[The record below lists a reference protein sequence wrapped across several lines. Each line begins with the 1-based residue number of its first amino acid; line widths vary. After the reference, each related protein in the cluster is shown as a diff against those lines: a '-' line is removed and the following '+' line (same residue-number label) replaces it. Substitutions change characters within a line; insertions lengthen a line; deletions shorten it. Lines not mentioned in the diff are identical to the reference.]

1 MKAIKLLYKRFR
13 DHRLIDLAAQ
23 CAYYLLLS
31 LFPFL
36 IFSVTLL
43 SYLPFTFQDLYEFIK
58 VDYIPPDVLA
68 VVEDQWDVIT
78 GEHNTG
84 LLSLGAV
91 FTLWTA
97 SLALN
102 SILRSLNL
110 SYHVTEMRSMLLS
123 RFMSILLTIGLLLV
137 VVAAFV
143 FQVIGDRF
151 SEYLAFSIPL
161 LDGAF
166 FRWLLS
172 FVILFVVFSVLYL
185 IGPNIRLHVRE
196 VYIGALFAAIGWHI
210 TSLGFSFYLDNFAN
224 YSATYGTIGTVIA
237 LMVWFHA
244 SSLLILLGGEINA
257 MIKEDDI

>member
-1 MKAIKLLYKRFR
+1 MKTFQILYERFR
-13 DHRLIDLAAQ
+13 DHRLVDLGAQ

-36 IFSVTLL
+36 IFVVTLL

-58 VDYIPPDVLA
+58 VEYIPGDVLA

-78 GEHNTG
+78 RGHNTG
-84 LLSLGAV
+84 VLSLGAI

-102 SILRSLNL
+102 SILRTLNL
-110 SYHVTEMRSMLLS
+110 AYHVTEVRGALTS
-123 RFMSILLTIGLLLV
+123 RFISIILTIGLLLV
-137 VVAAFV
+137 VIAAFV
-143 FQVIGDRF
+143 LQIVGDRF
-151 SEYLAFSIPL
+151 SEYLEFDMAF

-172 FVILFVVFSVLYL
+172 FIILFVVFTILYL
-185 IGPNIRLHVRE
+185 IGPNIRLHLKE
-196 VYIGALFAAIGWHI
+196 VYIGALFASVGWHI

-237 LMVWFHA
+237 LMVWFHV

-257 MIKEDDI
+257 MLKEDL